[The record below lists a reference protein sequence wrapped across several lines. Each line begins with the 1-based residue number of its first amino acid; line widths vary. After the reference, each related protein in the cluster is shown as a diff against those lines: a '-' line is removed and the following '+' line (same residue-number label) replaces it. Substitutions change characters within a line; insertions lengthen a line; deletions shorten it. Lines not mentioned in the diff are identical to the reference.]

1 MLTQRADLDP
11 LRLYSTFD
19 FAERRALVAAV
30 SGGSDSLALLFLT
43 KSWLDRIAPGTKL
56 VAVTVDH
63 GLRPGSAAE
72 AEEVAKIAA
81 RHGIAHRTMTW
92 TGAKPTTGVPA
103 AARMARYLLLA
114 EAARLEGTDVILTG
128 HTADDQAETVLMRSQ
143 RGTSDDD
150 ARGLAGMAPVT
161 LFDGTV
167 WIVRP
172 LLGTRRQELRDYLR
186 GIGESWLDDPTN
198 INQLFE
204 RPRVRAALGSA
215 EDGRIETA
223 LDMAAQAAEE
233 RLRLGGSAAALIRV
247 HASLPCP
254 GLIRLDPDFAGAET
268 STTVYALRILL
279 GVVGGT
285 PHLPDAARTE
295 ALFARLG
302 QESFCATLSR
312 TALDARRDG
321 IFLRREARNL
331 PAPLAPAGNVA
342 WDGRFRLRVR
352 GPLGDALVAPLG
364 SAEAKKAGIE
374 GVNAPASLIRAAQAT
389 LPALWRGGECLGVLT
404 AKTEPH
410 GVSATPIAAP
420 WALFLPGFDL
430 SPATTIAEL
439 ILAETPPAPPLRSH
453 IGSKA

>member
-1 MLTQRADLDP
+1 MRADLDP

-19 FAERRALVAAV
+19 FAEHRTLVAAV

-43 KSWLDRIAPGTKL
+43 KSWLDRIAPDTKL

-81 RHGIAHRTMTW
+81 RHRVAHRTMTW
-92 TGAKPTTGVPA
+92 TGEKPKTGVPA
-103 AARMARYLLLA
+103 AARLARYRLLA

-161 LFDGTV
+161 LFDGAT

-172 LLGTRRQELRDYLR
+172 LLGTRRRALRDYLR

-198 INQLFE
+198 VNQLFE
-204 RPRVRAALGSA
+204 RPRVRAALTGA
-215 EDGRIETA
+215 EDGRVETA
-223 LDMAAQAAEE
+223 LDMAAQVGEE
-233 RLRLGGSAAALIRV
+233 RLRLGDGAAALIRA
-247 HASLPCP
+247 HASLP
-254 GLIRLDPDFAGAET
+254 GLIRLDPTFAGAET
-268 STTVYALRILL
+268 TTAVYALRILL
-279 GVVGGT
+279 GVAGGT
-285 PHLPDAARTE
+285 PHLPDAARAA
-295 ALFARLG
+295 ALFGRFG
-302 QESFCATLSR
+302 REFFCATLSR

-331 PAPLAPAGNVA
+331 PAPLTPADNAA
-342 WDGRFRLRVR
+342 WDGRFRLRVER
-352 GPLGDALVAPLG
+352 PPSDALVAPLG
-364 SAEAKKAGIE
+364 STQAKKAGIE

-404 AKTEPH
+404 AKSEPY
-410 GVSATPIAAP
+410 GVSAMPIAAP

-430 SPATTIAEL
+430 APATAIAEL
-439 ILAETPPAPPLRSH
+439 IFAETPPAPPLRSH